1 MFDIIVK
8 AAGFVFII
16 ILGMFSRRIGLLRSA
31 RLCILSKIIVTFT
44 LPCALISGFGGITF
58 SALTFITLLL
68 GFLCDMFLMMTGKF
82 LARNQSPSERAN
94 AMICTS
100 GYNIGAF
107 VVPFCQSF
115 FSPEILSYIIM
126 FDIGNS
132 TMCLGGSCAIARFEV
147 DKSSKFSAMAIVKK
161 LSRSVSFDV
170 YIFLILIS
178 LFNLKIP
185 DPCMTIISMI
195 GQANVFVIMFM
206 IGMQIELSFSLRS
219 LSSIS
224 KIIFVRY
231 GFAILF
237 AVIVQ
242 MLPIDPACKTALTVV
257 VFAPLS
263 AVTTV
268 FSQEL
273 GCDTNV
279 AALAGSLSMPISVCA
294 FVVLL
299 IFLA

>member
-1 MFDIIVK
+1 MFDIIIK

-16 ILGMFSRRIGLLRSA
+16 ILGMFSRKIGLLKKEDSFV
-31 RLCILSKIIVTFT
+31 LSKIIVTFT

-58 SALTFITLLL
+58 SLLTLITLLL
-68 GFLCDMFLMMTGKF
+68 GFLCNAFLLTTGKF
-82 LARNQSPSERAN
+82 LARKQTPLEKAN

-126 FDIGNS
+126 FDIGNCI
-132 TMCLGGSCAIARFEV
+132 MCLGGSSAIARFEV
-147 DKSSKFSAMAIVKK
+147 DENSKFSVMAIVKK

-170 YIFLILIS
+170 YMFLILIS

-195 GQANVFVIMFM
+195 GEANVFIIMFM
-206 IGMQIELSFSLRS
+206 IGMQIELSFSLHS
-219 LSSIS
+219 LASVS

-237 AVIVQ
+237 ALAVQ

-263 AVTTV
+263 SVTTI

>member
-8 AAGFVFII
+8 AAGFVVII
-16 ILGMFSRRIGLLRSA
+16 LLGMFSRKSGLLKKEDSF
-31 RLCILSKIIVTFT
+31 ILSRIIVTFT
-44 LPCALISGFGGITF
+44 LPCALIAGFGGITF
-58 SALTFITLLL
+58 SLLTFVTLLL
-68 GFLCDMFLMMTGKF
+68 GFLCNAFLLTVGKF
-82 LARNQSPSERAN
+82 LARKQTPLEKAN

-107 VVPFCQSF
+107 AVPFCQSF

-126 FDIGNS
+126 FDIGNCI
-132 TMCLGGSCAIARFEV
+132 MCLGGSSAIARFEI
-147 DKSSKFSAMAIVKK
+147 DENSHFSVMAIVRK
-161 LSRSVSFDV
+161 LARSVSFDV
-170 YIFLILIS
+170 YMFLILIS
-178 LFNLKIP
+178 LLNVKIP
-185 DPCMTIISMI
+185 DSLMMIISMI
-195 GQANVFVIMFM
+195 GNANVFLIMFM

-219 LSSIS
+219 ISSIS

-231 GFAILF
+231 GFALLF
-237 AVIVQ
+237 AAVIQ
-242 MLPIDPACKTALTVV
+242 MLPIDIACKTALTVV

-263 AVTTV
+263 SVTTI

-273 GCDTNV
+273 GCDTSV

>member
-8 AAGFVFII
+8 AVGFVVII
-16 ILGMFSRRIGLLRSA
+16 LLGMFSRKSGLLKKEDSF
-31 RLCILSKIIVTFT
+31 ILSRIIVTFT
-44 LPCALISGFGGITF
+44 LPCALIAGFGGITF
-58 SALTFITLLL
+58 SLLTFVTLLL
-68 GFLCDMFLMMTGKF
+68 GFLCNAFLLTVGKF
-82 LARNQSPSERAN
+82 LARKQTPLEKAN

-107 VVPFCQSF
+107 AVPFCQSF

-126 FDIGNS
+126 FDIGNCI
-132 TMCLGGSCAIARFEV
+132 MCLGGSSAIARFEI
-147 DKSSKFSAMAIVKK
+147 DENSHFSVMAIVRK
-161 LSRSVSFDV
+161 LARSVSFDV
-170 YIFLILIS
+170 YMFLILIS
-178 LFNLKIP
+178 LLNVKIP
-185 DPCMTIISMI
+185 DSLMTIISMI
-195 GQANVFVIMFM
+195 GNANVFLIMFM

-219 LSSIS
+219 ISSIS

-231 GFAILF
+231 GFALLF
-237 AVIVQ
+237 AAVIQ
-242 MLPIDPACKTALTVV
+242 MLPIDIACKTALTVV

-263 AVTTV
+263 SVTTI

-273 GCDTNV
+273 GCDTSV

>member
-8 AAGFVFII
+8 AAGFVVII
-16 ILGMFSRRIGLLRSA
+16 LLGMFSRKSGLLKKEDSF
-31 RLCILSKIIVTFT
+31 ILSRIIVTFT
-44 LPCALISGFGGITF
+44 LPCALIAGFGGITF
-58 SALTFITLLL
+58 SLLTFITLLL
-68 GFLCDMFLMMTGKF
+68 GFLCNAFLLTVGKF
-82 LARNQSPSERAN
+82 LARKQTPLEKAN

-107 VVPFCQSF
+107 AVPFCQSF

-126 FDIGNS
+126 FDIGNCI
-132 TMCLGGSCAIARFEV
+132 MCLGGSSAIARFEI
-147 DKSSKFSAMAIVKK
+147 DENSHFSVMAIVRK
-161 LSRSVSFDV
+161 LARSVSFDV
-170 YIFLILIS
+170 YMFLILIS
-178 LFNLKIP
+178 LLNVKIP
-185 DPCMTIISMI
+185 DSLMMIISMI
-195 GQANVFVIMFM
+195 GNANVFLIMFM

-219 LSSIS
+219 ISSIS

-231 GFAILF
+231 GFALLF
-237 AVIVQ
+237 AAVIQ
-242 MLPIDPACKTALTVV
+242 MLPIDIACKTALTVV

-263 AVTTV
+263 SVTTI

-273 GCDTNV
+273 GCDTSV

>member
-8 AAGFVFII
+8 AAGFVVII
-16 ILGMFSRRIGLLRSA
+16 LLGMFSRKSGLLKKEDSF
-31 RLCILSKIIVTFT
+31 ILSRIIVTFT
-44 LPCALISGFGGITF
+44 LPCALIAGFGGITF
-58 SALTFITLLL
+58 SLLTFVTLLL
-68 GFLCDMFLMMTGKF
+68 GFLCNAFLLTVGKF
-82 LARNQSPSERAN
+82 LARKQTPLEKAN

-107 VVPFCQSF
+107 AVPFCQSF

-126 FDIGNS
+126 FDIGNCI
-132 TMCLGGSCAIARFEV
+132 MCLGGSSAIARFEI
-147 DKSSKFSAMAIVKK
+147 DENSHFSVMAIVRK
-161 LSRSVSFDV
+161 LARSVSFDV
-170 YIFLILIS
+170 YMFLILIS
-178 LFNLKIP
+178 LLNVKIP
-185 DPCMTIISMI
+185 DSLMTIISMI
-195 GQANVFVIMFM
+195 GNANVFLIMFM

-219 LSSIS
+219 ISSIS

-231 GFAILF
+231 GFALLF
-237 AVIVQ
+237 AAVIQ
-242 MLPIDPACKTALTVV
+242 MLPIDIACKTALTVV

-263 AVTTV
+263 SVTTI

-273 GCDTNV
+273 GCDTSV